1 MFNLLFCLVL
11 STSFLLSTEARMKV
25 TDTINEE
32 IITTSQDYGE
42 GGVASVNFTF
52 DFRVCC

>member
-1 MFNLLFCLVL
+1 VL